1 MIKRLA
7 HCIVN
12 RIVENVSMDM
22 DIAECYEYGLELLI
36 SKIIITSIIVL
47 CGLLTDSLLVSILF
61 SGAFT
66 FLRQYT
72 GGYHCKSAEKCI
84 VVSVLIYI
92 SFVIVYKL
100 SSNHFSV
107 IILVATV
114 ISLLII
120 ILMAPIASEN
130 KPITHDDEKK
140 YRIISRITATV
151 LLILTLCSFFAKLN
165 IVFYTASWTLIADAI
180 LLLLNFVNTRR
191 VDNVLEINSCDD

>member
-1 MIKRLA
+1 MYSKQNSRKCV
-7 HCIVN
+7 HG
-12 RIVENVSMDM
+12 
-22 DIAECYEYGLELLI
+22 YGLELLI

-151 LLILTLCSFFAKLN
+151 LLIFTLCSFFAKLN